1 MIAMRALAHAS
12 ILVANLLGV
21 AVAQQ
26 VVAPTPESVGTP
38 RGEDIGGYNVVHSFE
53 TGYRFAD
60 IGGNRG
66 KYRSDVNFRNGL
78 RLLGSSL
85 SVNSKNGQGG
95 MFDEIIL
102 NTLGLGNDPYQF
114 ANLRIQKNGLYR
126 YDMLWRLNE
135 YYNPGLTIS
144 DGRHFRDTSR
154 RLQDHDLILLPQSK
168 VQFRFGYSGNT
179 QDGPG
184 LSTVQLF
191 DSRGDEFAPFADIH
205 RVRNEFRIGNDIELA
220 GFKFSWLRAWENFKE
235 DTSYLL
241 GSSPGANPE
250 DLTTL
255 DGFRRIEPQ
264 HGNSPFWRGN
274 LHGERKSWAVN
285 ARITYVGAR
294 RNFILDETAVGVV
307 RNATNRQIVAGGN
320 ATRPTTAGDFSIS
333 IFPGERL
340 SVVNNTSVYSTRIN
354 GDSLYSEVNNN
365 RPSNQVYFQ
374 FLGIR
379 TITNSTDINYRASSM
394 IGLYGGYHYSSRVIR
409 STENFSIPAFDIAEG
424 VTARQENHVHSGLAG
439 LRLRPAKPLTI
450 SLDAEMSRADRPFA
464 PIADRNF
471 HALRGRAQYKAK
483 SLLLS
488 AGYRQNY
495 NTNSVSLSAHSSRAR
510 NYSFDASWV
519 PRGWLAFDAGYSK
532 IHLDTVSGI
541 AFFAGGNL
549 NTGLSSIYISNI
561 HAGNFGARFGIGKRA
576 DLYLGYSITKDT
588 GDGRSS
594 AAPPGTTDPVLLL
607 LLPAQTFPLSFQ
619 SPLARLSVRLT
630 QKVRWNAGWQFY
642 NYHEKFL
649 VGAAAQNYRAN
660 TGYTSVLW
668 SF

>member
-1 MIAMRALAHAS
+1 MRELAHAS

-21 AVAQQ
+21 ALAQQ
-26 VVAPTPESVGTP
+26 VVAPTPEAVGPP
-38 RGEDIGGYNVVHSFE
+38 RGEDISGYNVVHSFE

-78 RLLGSSL
+78 RLLGGNFAM
-85 SVNSKNGQGG
+85 NSKNGQGG
-95 MFDEIIL
+95 LFDEIIL
-102 NTLGLGNDPYQF
+102 NTQGLGNDPYEF

-168 VQFRFGYSGNT
+168 VQFRFGYSRNT
-179 QDGPG
+179 QDGPA

-191 DSRGDEFAPFADIH
+191 DSRGDEFAPFADIR
-205 RVRNEFRIGNDIELA
+205 RVRNEFRLGNDIQIA

-241 GSSPGANPE
+241 GANPGANLE

-255 DGFRRIEPQ
+255 NGFHRVEPQ

-274 LHGERKSWAVN
+274 LHGERKFWAVN

-294 RNFILDETAVGVV
+294 RDFLLDETAAGVV
-307 RNATNRQIVAGGN
+307 RSATNRQIVAAGD
-320 ATRPTTAGDFSIS
+320 ATRPTTAGDLSVS

-340 SVVNNTSVYSTRIN
+340 SVVNNTSVYSTRIS
-354 GDSLYSEVNNN
+354 GDSFYSEVNNN

-379 TITNSTDINYRASSM
+379 TITNSTDVNFRASST
-394 IGLYGGYHYSSRVIR
+394 IGFYGGYHYSTRLIR
-409 STENFSIPAFDIAEG
+409 STESFRIPAFDISES
-424 VTARQENHVHSGLAG
+424 TIARQDNHVQSGLAG
-439 LRLRPAKPLTI
+439 VRLKPLKPLTI
-450 SLDAEMSRADRPFA
+450 SLDAEISRADRPFT

-483 SLLLS
+483 TLLLS
-488 AGYRQNY
+488 AAYRQNY
-495 NTNSVSLSAHSSRAR
+495 DTNSVSLSAHSSRAR
-510 NYSFDASWV
+510 NYSFDASWA
-519 PRGWLAFDAGYSK
+519 PRGWFAFDAGYAK

-549 NTGLSSIYISNI
+549 LTGRSSIYISNI
-561 HAGNFGARFGIGKRA
+561 HAANFGGRFGIGERA
-576 DLYLGYSITKDT
+576 DIYLGYSITKDT

-594 AAPPGTTDPVLLL
+594 PAPPGTTDPVSLL

-619 SPLARLSVRLT
+619 SPLARLSVRLS
-630 QKVRWNAGWQFY
+630 QKVRWNAGWQFF

-649 VGAAAQNYRAN
+649 LVGATQNYRAN